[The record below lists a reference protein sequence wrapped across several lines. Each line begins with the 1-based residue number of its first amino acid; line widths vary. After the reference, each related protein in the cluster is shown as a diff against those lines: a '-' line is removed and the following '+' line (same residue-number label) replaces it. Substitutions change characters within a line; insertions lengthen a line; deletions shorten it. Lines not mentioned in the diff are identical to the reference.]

1 MTTKTNPPAQ
11 AVELRLDDQITED
24 LAGSVYRELRAA
36 ICDFRLQPNQRLVQ
50 NALADEL
57 GISRTPVRDALLR
70 LAQEGLVQPAPQRGG
85 YLVSEFTARE
95 VLDIY
100 DVRLALEP
108 DAAAEVAGQHGAV
121 SIATLREL
129 NAKIASQ
136 PTADIAGTFEL
147 NRAFHALVVAPSENV
162 IIRQMLDQLWS
173 MPSALRMY
181 HLQMLDGHD
190 SSQMVEAQ
198 ETIVVAQMVEE
209 HETIVVALEN
219 GDSAAVRAALA
230 SHIELARAD
239 AVQHVERDAT

>member
-1 MTTKTNPPAQ
+1 MRTETKIPTQ
-11 AVELRLDDQITED
+11 SLELRLDAPATED
-24 LAGSVYRELRAA
+24 LAQSVYRELRAA

-108 DAAAEVAGQHGAV
+108 DTAAEVAGRHGAV
-121 SIATLREL
+121 ALATLREL
-129 NAKIASQ
+129 NAKIDSQ
-136 PTADIAGTFEL
+136 PATGIAGTFEL
-147 NRAFHALVVAPSENV
+147 NRDFHALVVEPSDNV
-162 IIRQMLDQLWS
+162 IIRQMLGQLWS

-190 SSQMVEAQ
+190 SR
-198 ETIVVAQMVEE
+198 QMVEE
-209 HETIVVALEN
+209 HETIVAALEN
-219 GDSAAVRAALA
+219 GDPRAVRDAVA
-230 SHIELARAD
+230 SHIEMARAD
-239 AVQHVERDAT
+239 AVQHVEQDKA

>member
-1 MTTKTNPPAQ
+1 MTTKINPPAQ
-11 AVELRLDDQITED
+11 PLELRLDGQITED

-36 ICDFRLQPNQRLVQ
+36 ICDFRLPPNQRLVQ

-85 YLVSEFTARE
+85 YLVTEFTARE

-108 DAAAEVAGQHGAV
+108 NAAAEVAGRHGAV
-121 SIATLREL
+121 AIATLREL

-136 PTADIAGTFEL
+136 PAAEIAGTFEL
-147 NRAFHALVVAPSENV
+147 NRDFHALVVAPSENV

-181 HLQMLDGHD
+181 HLQMLDGHE
-190 SSQMVEAQ
+190 SSQMVE
-198 ETIVVAQMVEE
+198 E
-209 HETIVVALEN
+209 HDAIVVALEN
-219 GDSAAVRAALA
+219 GDSEAVREALA

-239 AVQHVERDAT
+239 AVQHVEQDAA